1 MKIRNGFVSNSSSSS
16 FCILGKLYEYGEFK
30 RITGD
35 DNPDNIFDKYD
46 IEDLS
51 FNYGIDCYNEDD
63 VIIGIKVNGLNENL
77 TIKKSKEK
85 ILDKLKLFDENIK
98 IEDIKFYVDGGF
110 DG

>member
-16 FCILGKLYEYGEFK
+16 FCILGKIYGYDEFK
-30 RITGD
+30 KITGEEFI
-35 DNPDNIFDKYD
+35 DNVFNKYNIENLTYG
-46 IEDLS
+46 
-51 FNYGIDCYNEDD
+51 YGIECYNEDD
-63 VIIGIKVNGLNENL
+63 VIIGMDVNELNENL

-85 ILDKLKLFDENIK
+85 VLDKLKLFDENIK